1 MSNPLELEYLP
12 LLKAAAAAA
21 NAASATPMP
30 AWYPGCA
37 AAEAWCETGGTT
49 QLKLPRLA
57 DGTSSYN
64 CLGIKAG
71 RGYTGKTVTADG
83 TEQLAT
89 GAFTDPTPMNW
100 RVYAGFAECFA
111 DQLKILHTQ
120 RDAVSPG
127 SGQSGLHYQ
136 KALDAGTAEEY
147 IATEPWEWSTNQQ
160 KSADVL
166 ATYRAHIAVLGEG
179 ASDAG

>member
-1 MSNPLELEYLP
+1 MSNPLEIKYLP
-12 LLKAAAAAA
+12 LLRAAAAEA
-21 NAASATPMP
+21 NAASTTPMP

-49 QLKLPRLA
+49 RLKLPRLA

-71 RGYTGKTVTADG
+71 RHYTGRTVTANG
-83 TEQLAT
+83 TEQLAS

-100 RVYAGFAECFA
+100 RVYPGFAECFA
-111 DQLKILHTQ
+111 DQIRLLHTQ
-120 RDAVSPG
+120 RDA
-127 SGQSGLHYQ
+127 SGLLHYQ
-136 KALDAGTAEEY
+136 KALDATTPEEY
-147 IATEPWEWSTNQQ
+147 MATEPWAWSTNQS

-166 ATYRAHIAVLGEG
+166 ATWKAHQDLLRE
-179 ASDAG
+179 